1 MIWMDRRATEE
12 ASWLESRIGNGC
24 QIRIDPSYIIPKVL
38 FIKKNFPE
46 VYRNSKHFLQANASI
61 NYRLCQQASTDL
73 SQEDPLQIYIGNGN
87 QFASVDDFYDDIGVD
102 RIKMPPR
109 MPSSEVIG
117 EVAQEAS
124 RETGL
129 RKGTPVVAG
138 AMDTSATALGMNVID
153 PGQTFHVAGQAGAIG
168 VCSSE
173 PIFDRRVCIH
183 NHVIPGRW
191 LIAGVMVA
199 TGASMRWLRN
209 LLDDR
214 GHGQSR
220 AFGPDGFL
228 SMSEEAAEVP
238 VGSRGLVFIPYMMG
252 ERTPIWDFQARGILF
267 GLSLATGRGEL
278 ARAIMEGSSYA
289 LRDNIEVLESLGL
302 RIDRVVCGG
311 GAIKS
316 SLWNQIKAD
325 ITKRTL
331 TAIGGDVCAPLG
343 AAMLAAKGIGKPI
356 DFEQTNVKPLS
367 SYQPNLANYPVYDCL
382 YGVYKRLY
390 ENVKQEYKKIALVDS
405 SISAESGREL

>member
-1 MIWMDRRATEE
+1 
-12 ASWLESRIGNGC
+12 
-24 QIRIDPSYIIPKVL
+24 
-38 FIKKNFPE
+38 
-46 VYRNSKHFLQANASI
+46 
-61 NYRLCQQASTDL
+61 
-73 SQEDPLQIYIGNGN
+73 
-87 QFASVDDFYDDIGVD
+87 
-102 RIKMPPR
+102 
-109 MPSSEVIG
+109 
-117 EVAQEAS
+117 
-124 RETGL
+124 
-129 RKGTPVVAG
+129 
-138 AMDTSATALGMNVID
+138 
-153 PGQTFHVAGQAGAIG
+153 
-168 VCSSE
+168 
-173 PIFDRRVCIH
+173 
-183 NHVIPGRW
+183 
-191 LIAGVMVA
+191 
-199 TGASMRWLRN
+199 
-209 LLDDR
+209 
-214 GHGQSR
+214 
-220 AFGPDGFL
+220 
-228 SMSEEAAEVP
+228 
-238 VGSRGLVFIPYMMG
+238 
-252 ERTPIWDFQARGILF
+252 
-267 GLSLATGRGEL
+267 
-278 ARAIMEGSSYA
+278 MEGSSYA